1 MQYPLTLTFKT
12 IALNPQIA
20 VTDATGALVL
30 YVRQKAFKLRE
41 AVSVFG
47 DREMTRPLF
56 TIGADRMI
64 DFRATYHFTAADG
77 TVHGAVRRE
86 GRRAIWRSRFE
97 VTGPDGTPVFGI
109 QEDNPWTKVL
119 DALLGQIPLIGALSG
134 YLLHPS
140 YTLSRP
146 DGAPALRLTKQPAF
160 LEGRFLLEEIENVP
174 PHEEVLAVLSV
185 LMMTLL
191 ERARG

>member
-12 IALNPQIA
+12 VALNPQIA

-41 AVSVFG
+41 AVTVFG

-56 TIGADRMI
+56 TIGADRVI
-64 DFRATYHFTAADG
+64 DFRATYRFTATDG

-86 GRRAIWRSRFE
+86 GARAIWRSRFE
-97 VTGPDGTPVFGI
+97 VTGADGTPVFRI

-119 DALLGQIPLIGALSG
+119 DGLLGEIPVLGALSG

-160 LEGRFLLEEIENVP
+160 WEGRFLLEEIENVP
-174 PHEEVLAVLSV
+174 PQEEVLAVLAV

>member
-12 IALNPQIA
+12 IALHPQIA

-41 AVSVFG
+41 AVTVFG
-47 DREMTRPLF
+47 DREMTRPLV
-56 TIGADRMI
+56 TISADRVI
-64 DFRATYHFTAADG
+64 DFRATYRFVATDG
-77 TVHGAVRRE
+77 TVHGAIRRE
-86 GRRAIWRSRFE
+86 GMRALWRSRFE
-97 VTGPDGTPVFGI
+97 VTGADGGVTFRI

-119 DALLGQIPLIGALSG
+119 DGLLGEIPVLGALTG
-134 YLLHPS
+134 YLFHPS
-140 YTLSRP
+140 YTLARP

-160 LEGRFLLEEIENVP
+160 WEGRFLLEEIENVP
-174 PHEEVLAVLSV
+174 PEEEVLAVLSV

>member
-1 MQYPLTLTFKT
+1 MHYPLTLTFKT
-12 IALNPQIA
+12 VALHPQVA

-41 AVSVFG
+41 AVTVFG

-56 TIGADRMI
+56 TIGADRVI
-64 DFRATYHFTAADG
+64 DFRATYRFTASDG
-77 TVHGAVRRE
+77 AEHGAVRRE
-86 GRRAIWRSRFE
+86 GARSLWRSRYE
-97 VTGPDGTPVFGI
+97 VAGPDGAVVFRI

-119 DALLGQIPLIGALSG
+119 DALLGEVPILGALSG

-140 YTLSRP
+140 YTLAHA
-146 DGAPALRLTKQPAF
+146 DGRPALRLTKQPAF
-160 LEGRFLLEEIENVP
+160 WEGRFLLEEIENVP
-174 PHEEVLAVLSV
+174 PQEEVLAVLAV

-191 ERARG
+191 ERGRG